1 MKTLA
6 ASPDNIARAAAHLR
20 GGGLVA
26 FPTETVYGLGADAT
40 NALAVA
46 SVFDVKSRPL
56 FNPLIVHV
64 PDLAQAEKLAEF
76 SPGAYSLA
84 EKFWPGALTLV
95 LPRRAGSGVADL
107 VPAGLGTIA
116 LRAPRHPLAQAL
128 LRESGCPIAA
138 PSANRSGGISPT
150 LAQHVE
156 EDFAGEEGLILDGG
170 PSEVGLESTVVGW
183 NGKRPV
189 LLRSGALTREELE
202 QALGARLDQAG
213 SAEAPVSPGQLESH
227 YAPRASL
234 RLDAQEAKDGEA
246 LLGFGPDI
254 VGAHYNL
261 SPAGDL
267 IEAAANL
274 YAALRLLDATGVRTI
289 AVAPIPD
296 RGLGEAIND
305 RLRRA
310 AAPRR

>member
-6 ASPDNIARAAAHLR
+6 AGPDSIARATAHLR

-46 SVFDVKSRPL
+46 SVFDAKSRPL

-64 PDLAQAEKLAEF
+64 PDLAQAETLAEF

-84 EKFWPGALTLV
+84 IRFWPGALTLV
-95 LPRRAGSGVADL
+95 LPLRADSGVADL
-107 VPAGLGTIA
+107 VSAGLGTIA
-116 LRAPRHPLAQAL
+116 LRVPRHPLAQAL
-128 LRESGCPIAA
+128 LHEAGCPIAA

-156 EDFAGEEGLILDGG
+156 EDFADQEGLILDGG

-183 NGKRPV
+183 IGDRPV
-189 LLRSGALTREELE
+189 LLRSGAVTREELE
-202 QALGARLDQAG
+202 QVLGAPLDDAG
-213 SAEAPVSPGQLESH
+213 AEAHASPGRLESH
-227 YAPRASL
+227 YAPRAGL
-234 RLDAQEAKDGEA
+234 RLDVQDAKDGEA
-246 LLGFGPDI
+246 LLGFGPDAA
-254 VGAHYNL
+254 GAHFNL

-274 YAALRLLDATGVRTI
+274 YAALRLLDATGVGTI
-289 AVAPIPD
+289 AVTPIPEY
-296 RGLGEAIND
+296 GLGEAIND

-310 AAPRR
+310 AAPRLA